1 MSEFRN
7 SFNTIVNMMTQFS
20 LSQEA
25 SKKEMMASQ
34 SAIKKVTCDLIKEIV
49 EDKKKQE
56 IIIK

>member
-1 MSEFRN
+1 
-7 SFNTIVNMMTQFS
+7 MMTQFS

-25 SKKEMMASQ
+25 FKKEMMASQ

-56 IIIK
+56 DSLERKL